1 MDIQNKF
8 TQIFKEDN
16 SNLSVVSFGENITFK
31 ISKLLEVA
39 YSIFCNKALALI
51 DEELRKKGTGSL
63 YSLIAN
69 WNIGGIDAEILE
81 PNTKD
86 WKKGKIRMRVVLEF
100 CPDESDGEQLEIT
113 SNNSP
118 LDDIRQTINK

>member
-51 DEELRKKGTGSL
+51 DEE
-63 YSLIAN
+63 
-69 WNIGGIDAEILE
+69 
-81 PNTKD
+81 
-86 WKKGKIRMRVVLEF
+86 
-100 CPDESDGEQLEIT
+100 
-113 SNNSP
+113 
-118 LDDIRQTINK
+118 